1 MSFLVPKS
9 NPVPPPRVP
18 QVNDEEANRAAAEAR
33 ARERKRRGTLASVLT
48 SGQGVAS
55 NAPVQRKTLLGE

>member
-9 NPVPPPRVP
+9 NPVPPPPVP
-18 QVNDEEANRAAAEAR
+18 QANDETANRAAAEAR

-48 SGQGVAS
+48 GGQGVAS
-55 NAPVQRKTLLGE
+55 PAPVQRKTLLGE